1 MSDIS
6 PERFKEV
13 IVNGEGKLQLWIL
26 PEGPA
31 LALTYE
37 NEDSLV
43 ELVYPLDRDD
53 VLGLAQALAA
63 SVLDPGPEPMV
74 V

>member
-1 MSDIS
+1 M
-6 PERFKEV
+6 
-13 IVNGEGKLQLWIL
+13 NGEGKLQLWIL